1 MKSTFFKK
9 VYGETVVEVNLPQ
22 KRMIDNLRQLNGLCR
37 STDTDGCELVF
48 KCSKGGRI
56 RMLSSS
62 ISKICIRGSVDVHN
76 GKTVVRF
83 YEVYDHSNALLRWG
97 LLALNVLWLGFH
109 FVFDLDF
116 FWLLLID
123 LVLCVGAV
131 AGVGLSEKR
140 NAPLDFS
147 VMKDEMMR
155 KIEAAEKWNE

>member
-1 MKSTFFKK
+1 
-9 VYGETVVEVNLPQ
+9 
-22 KRMIDNLRQLNGLCR
+22 
-37 STDTDGCELVF
+37 
-48 KCSKGGRI
+48 
-56 RMLSSS
+56 MLSSS

-76 GKTVVRF
+76 GKTVVRL

-123 LVLCVGAV
+123 LVLCVSAV